1 MGIHISQTQDTTMVV
16 CAILLSRSYQTGSQY
31 PLIAQLD
38 RARSF
43 YLRCRAFES
52 LWAGHIKE
60 DMKYTQEAIIELAK
74 DVELE
79 DAIDWTSLP
88 IDRDKIYQM
97 IGSQAYE
104 IYVKQSTEEDREAIL
119 LATVITLVVENF
131 VLNLQIPGNN
141 IP

>member
-1 MGIHISQTQDTTMVV
+1 MEKSVYSADLKSAGASHGGSTPPTRTKQLPVV
-16 CAILLSRSYQTGSQY
+16 
-31 PLIAQLD
+31 QLD
-38 RARSF
+38 RTKSF
-43 YLRCRAFES
+43 YLFGRGFES
-52 LWAGHIKE
+52 LRAGHIKE

-79 DAIDWTSLP
+79 DAINWTSLP

-104 IYVKQSTEEDREAIL
+104 IYVKQSAEEDREAIL
-119 LATVITLVVENF
+119 LATVIKLVVENF